1 MSDWFQSQMSTFKQ
15 IVVSSRGYS
24 YALFFLILIIHAWLF
39 PPSGIFEE
47 GTWTE
52 AFTDSFGIGSLLT
65 GAFLH
70 IWAVS
75 HAGICHRSTR
85 LKTPKLIKTGPYA
98 YIRHPVYASHFLIGL
113 GMIFLS
119 DAFILI
125 PLFVT
130 LFALQCHIIVSAEES
145 VLKEQFGQQF
155 DFYCLS
161 VLKYIPTVV
170 PSLKD
175 FSLGSQLS
183 VAELSS
189 MWGVMSVGYFF
200 EWLESPLHRNWL
212 RGTYHMLIG

>member
-1 MSDWFQSQMSTFKQ
+1 MSVGFQSEMSTFKQ
-15 IVVSSRGYS
+15 IVLSSRSYS
-24 YALFFLILIIHAWLF
+24 YALFFLVLIIHAWLF

-75 HAGICHRSTR
+75 HVGKCHRSTR
-85 LKTPKLIKTGPYA
+85 HKAPKLIKTGPYA
-98 YIRHPVYASHFLIGL
+98 YIRHPIYAGNFLIGL

-119 DAFILI
+119 DAFSLI
-125 PLFVT
+125 PPFVA
-130 LFALQCHIIVSAEES
+130 LFALQCRIIVSAEEN
-145 VLKEQFGQQF
+145 VLKELFGQEF

-161 VLKYIPTVV
+161 VLKYVPTVM
-170 PSLKD
+170 PNLKD

-189 MWGVMSVGYFF
+189 MWGVMSAGYFF

-212 RGTYHMLIG
+212 MGAYHMLIG